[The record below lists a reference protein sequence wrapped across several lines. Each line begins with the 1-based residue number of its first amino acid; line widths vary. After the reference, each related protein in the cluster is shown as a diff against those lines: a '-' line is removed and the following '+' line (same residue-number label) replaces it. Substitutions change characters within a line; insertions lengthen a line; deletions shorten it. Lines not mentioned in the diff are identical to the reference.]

1 MILCRCCGHK
11 SRRKEMLCAA
21 CGAVLH
27 YPCAGGGG
35 STSTGLSPYMV
46 ALLAYLGWWV
56 TGLIFYFIETNRYVK
71 FHALQSILAFGPI
84 SVLLLLLSLA
94 HSFLRGVFYRTGGA
108 AAWLSLIGVITALA
122 WIGSMVLWVV
132 LMVKANQGETFKLPV
147 AGDFAEKQI
156 R

>member
-1 MILCRCCGHK
+1 MILCRRCGYENAK
-11 SRRKEMLCAA
+11 KENSCAA
-21 CGAVLH
+21 CGNVLR

-35 STSTGLSPYMV
+35 YSSTGLAPHTA
-46 ALLAYLGWWV
+46 ALLAYLAWWA
-56 TGLIFYFIETNRYVK
+56 TGLIFYFIETNRFVR

-84 SVLLLLLSLA
+84 SVLLLLLSAA
-94 HSFLRGVFYRTGGA
+94 HAFLRGVFYQTGGA
-108 AAWLSLIGVITALA
+108 ATWLSLVGVITALV

-147 AGDFAEKQI
+147 AGDIAERQL